1 MAGLVLALGCGIAA
15 GKASG
20 PKHEDRVDGS
30 YTDWVYVPGERLR
43 DSPSGPSISELP
55 PGRLTFGSSG
65 VGGVSTFISGVTTVS
80 NAPADPKNNSVDCTK
95 TGKPV
100 IIATGEKYTPQSD
113 FRSFGLHGLSLERI
127 YRSRN
132 ATGQLFGPNWTSS
145 FDVPSLTPD
154 TWWIWTEWGNYPRS
168 ATVTFPG
175 GEQYTYYI
183 NPDYLP
189 FPYQASGNAKTG
201 VMYYDHYW
209 ATWTLWK
216 DQKKYVFPASG
227 GIVNSIERFTGERLL
242 TVGWSMQGWGN
253 RVDRLTNL
261 VGQQVNFVWTGNR
274 VTQAID
280 PAGNV
285 WHYAYNAN
293 GMLTTVTSPGP
304 NPDVRTY
311 HYEVAGKPT
320 LLTGI
325 SINGVRHTTVSYHPD
340 NRVAVS
346 ASAGNE
352 ERSVFTY
359 DAAGT
364 TVVDERGQSTT
375 YLTTNSVQD
384 GTTKKIRSVSRATTS
399 SCPSASVAQ
408 TVYDANGYIDYTLDW
423 ENKRTEYTYGADGTL
438 LYRATAAGT
447 PEQLYETYTWASP
460 ENLAVRTFFST
471 AGVAYKRQNFSYH
484 AVGLAAGRV
493 SGETW
498 TDLRL
503 GGTRQVTW
511 AYTFHAN
518 MSIATI
524 VETRQRPGGASI
536 TTSVYDTL
544 GNLVSV
550 TNGLGHQVTYSN
562 YNALGQAGRMT
573 DANGVVTNYSYDAK
587 GNLATITQVLPTGS
601 RTTSI
606 ASSNGEV
613 TDVVWPTGRVDRYR
627 YNAARRLD
635 RVGNALNE
643 FTNLDLLFSQ
653 APNTA
658 PATLRV
664 RSTRHVPALNGA
676 GAVPTATWGGEFV
689 ATTDLDSLG
698 RPWRLRGNNGQQIS
712 IGYDKNGNV
721 RTRTDS
727 ALPTPRTWTYHYD
740 HHNRLI
746 REDAP
751 DGGQTQFQYDTEGNL
766 WRVTDPRGL
775 VTTYSYNGLGQLVQQ
790 VSPDTGT
797 TVYGHD
803 TAGRLLSEQRGVVL
817 SISYTWDRLDRMT
830 SRTSAG
836 VTETF
841 TFDEG
846 TYGKGRL
853 TRINDAT
860 GQTTYSYNA
869 DGQLAQQSSSVF
881 GSTYTT
887 TWSYDAAG
895 RVTGMTYPN
904 GFALGYGYD
913 GVGRLSTVT
922 SSLGGSWST
931 VASAF
936 LYQPATDARYAWRFG
951 NGQARMF
958 TQDTD
963 GRLTQIVGSGTHSL
977 TIGYTPNLDTISA
990 LTDGV
995 WPAQS
1000 STFAYDGNDRLRTVT
1015 RSGDN
1020 QSFEWDKVG
1029 NRSLHS
1035 RAGSTVGY
1043 TASTTSNRL
1052 VSLSTGRTFVPDAIG
1067 NIQSDTLSARVY
1079 GYDAFNRK
1087 TSVHSNGLHVGDY
1100 RSNGLNQRAYKGWPG
1115 GSARFVYGPGG
1126 EMLAE
1131 DGPVHTNYVWLGGQL
1146 LGIVRGGTFYASH
1159 NDHLGRP
1166 EVLTNAAGAVVWRA
1180 VNAAFDRGIAT
1191 DGIGGLNMGFPGQ
1204 YFDAESG
1211 LYYNW
1216 NRYYDAGLGRYTQ
1229 SDPIGL
1235 AGGINTYA
1243 YVGGNPISNVDPNG
1257 LQGVPGMCIAVGFNV
1272 ASQLFSNGGDWRQ
1285 IDLGEVAV
1293 AGATGFFLPGAIS
1306 AVRQAAST
1314 GSTRALTAAG
1324 AGIGVRGVSSMTNG
1338 GGGPYPTATLGNLFP
1353 GKTDTSSSSC
1363 PAKAVDTSGPYPT
1376 GPGVFCFGR

>member
-30 YTDWVYVPGERLR
+30 YTDWVYVPGERFR

-80 NAPADPKNNSVDCTK
+80 NAPADPKNNSVDCTQ

-113 FRSFGLHGLSLERI
+113 FRSFGLHGLSLERT
-127 YRSRN
+127 YRSQN

-189 FPYQASGNAKTG
+189 FPYRASGNAKSG
-201 VMYYDHYW
+201 EMYYDHYW

-242 TVGWSMQGWGN
+242 AVDWSMQGWGN

-285 WHYAYNAN
+285 WQYAYNAN

-304 NPDVRTY
+304 SPDVRTY

-375 YLTTNSVQD
+375 YLTSNSVQD

-447 PEQLYETYTWASP
+447 AEQLYETYTWASP

-493 SGETW
+493 SAETW

-511 AYTFHAN
+511 AYTFHTN

-562 YNALGQAGRMT
+562 YNGLGQPGRMT

-587 GNLATITQVLPTGS
+587 GNLATITQILPTGS

-643 FTNLDLLFSQ
+643 FTNLDLVFSQ
-653 APNTA
+653 TPDTA
-658 PATLRV
+658 PVTVRV
-664 RSTRHVPALNGA
+664 RSPRQLPVPNGGVPAA
-676 GAVPTATWGGEFV
+676 SAAGEFV
-689 ATTDLDSLG
+689 ATTELDSLG
-698 RPWRLRGNNGQQIS
+698 RPWRLKGSNGQQIS

-721 RTRTDS
+721 RTRTET
-727 ALPTPRTWTYHYD
+727 AVPTSRTWTYLYD
-740 HHNRLI
+740 RHNRLA
-746 REDAP
+746 RENAP
-751 DGGQTQFQYDTEGNL
+751 DGGQTSYEYDAEGNL
-766 WRVTDPRGL
+766 AKVTDPRGL
-775 VTTYSYNGLGQLVQQ
+775 ATIYLYNGLGQLIQQ
-790 VSPDTGT
+790 TSPDTGT
-797 TVYGHD
+797 TTFGLD
-803 TAGRLLSEQRGVVL
+803 AAGRVISEQRANGQT
-817 SISYTWDRLDRMT
+817 ITYTWDKLDRRT
-830 SRTSAG
+830 SRTSVG

-846 TYGKGRL
+846 AYGKGRL
-853 TRINDAT
+853 TRVNDAS
-860 GQTTYSYNA
+860 GQTAYTYAA
-869 DGQLAQQSSSVF
+869 DGQVLSQTNTILGYV
-881 GSTYTT
+881 YTT
-887 TWSYDAAG
+887 EWSYDAAG
-895 RVTGMTYPN
+895 RLSQLRYPGGMV
-904 GFALGYGYD
+904 LGYEHDAY
-913 GVGRLSTVT
+913 GRLARIT
-922 SSLGGSWST
+922 SNIPGRATLADS
-931 VASAF
+931 F
-936 LYQPATDARYAWRFG
+936 LYQPATERRFAWRLG
-951 NGQARMF
+951 GGQL
-958 TQDTD
+958 
-963 GRLTQIVGSGTHSL
+963 RLLS
-977 TIGYTPNLDTISA
+977 LDTSGRVEGLVSWGA
-990 LTDGV
+990 VHLEYRYDVTDAV
-995 WPAQS
+995 RQVIDWNRPAEAS
-1000 STFAYDGNDRLRTVT
+1000 SFEYDVNDRLRVVT
-1015 RSGDN
+1015 RSGDD
-1020 QSFEWDKVG
+1020 QSFSYDLAG
-1029 NRSLHS
+1029 NRTAQT
-1035 RAGSTVGY
+1035 RRGVAYQY
-1043 TASTTSNRL
+1043 TISPNSNRM
-1052 VSLSTGRTFVPDAIG
+1052 DAVG
-1067 NIQSDTLSARVY
+1067 GGDTRSY
-1079 GYDAFNRK
+1079 GYDPIGNLQLESGPSMVARQFQYDPFNRLQRVEAAA
-1087 TSVHSNGLHVGDY
+1087 TQQEIGRYWSNAFSQRVAKL
-1100 RSNGLNQRAYKGWPG
+1100 SANGSQH
-1115 GSARFVYGPGG
+1115 FVYGPGG
-1126 EMLAE
+1126 ELLFEA
-1131 DGPVHTNYVWLGGQL
+1131 GPVHSAYVWLDGELVGVHRS
-1146 LGIVRGGTFYASH
+1146 GDFFSVHADRI
-1159 NDHLGRP
+1159 GRP
-1166 EVLTNAAGAVVWRA
+1166 EVVLNWSGSVVWRA
-1180 VNAAFDRGIAT
+1180 QNFAFDRTALPGNF
-1191 DGIGGLNMGFPGQ
+1191 GELNLGFPGQ

-1211 LYYNW
+1211 LWYNW
-1216 NRYYDAGLGRYTQ
+1216 HRYYDSGAGRYTQ

-1235 AGGINTYA
+1235 AGGINTYS
-1243 YVGGNPISNVDPNG
+1243 YVGGNPISFVDPEGLKGGGARYQPSPYGQAPYIPSTREFARNSSLANG
-1257 LQGVPGMCIAVGFNV
+1257 GPSPVFRDSPAANIVNNLAEPAGNLINAITGQNRYPSIETSAAGTMMGPMPFPYVPGSCAPQSTIGRNSCSAAQTLPVWCQSFVGPP
-1272 ASQLFSNGGDWRQ
+1272 R
-1285 IDLGEVAV
+1285 
-1293 AGATGFFLPGAIS
+1293 
-1306 AVRQAAST
+1306 
-1314 GSTRALTAAG
+1314 
-1324 AGIGVRGVSSMTNG
+1324 
-1338 GGGPYPTATLGNLFP
+1338 
-1353 GKTDTSSSSC
+1353 
-1363 PAKAVDTSGPYPT
+1363 
-1376 GPGVFCFGR
+1376 